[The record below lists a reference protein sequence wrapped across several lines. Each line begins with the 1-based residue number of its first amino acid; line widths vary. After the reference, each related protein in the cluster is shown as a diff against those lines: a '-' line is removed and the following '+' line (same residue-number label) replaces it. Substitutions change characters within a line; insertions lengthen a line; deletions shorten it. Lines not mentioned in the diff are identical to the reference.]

1 MCGDILNEKD
11 CKMASV
17 RLSIPVQI
25 KREKTHF
32 AEGEKNPVAQTHNPE
47 EEKQHPA
54 RVPGNPRHCMED
66 IEAVISQPQKS
77 PAFRDIFKE
86 TS

>member
-1 MCGDILNEKD
+1 MNEKD

-25 KREKTHF
+25 KREKAHF

-54 RVPGNPRHCMED
+54 RVPGNPRHWHWQGLMRNFICFD
-66 IEAVISQPQKS
+66 NRVLVRVLVK
-77 PAFRDIFKE
+77 
-86 TS
+86 